1 MKTRIVFSLLSF
13 TFFSIVASSAVIKN
27 EGPVGQVRSLEGTG
41 MIKRASGQII
51 EMTLNELI
59 YEDDEVTINGASR
72 ANIVLKDN
80 STLTLAQHASLKVDS
95 FVYTNKTW
103 SKYGANP
110 WMPIKGVFRFI
121 SGQLPAS
128 KLTPADSNKL
138 AQHAGIRG

>member
-1 MKTRIVFSLLSF
+1 MRTRIVFSVLSF
-13 TFFSIVASSAVIKN
+13 LTFSIMASSAVVKH

-41 MIKRASGQII
+41 MIKRSSGQII

-72 ANIVLKDN
+72 AHIVLKDN
-80 STLTLAQHASLKVDS
+80 SSLTLAQNASLKVDS

-103 SKYGANP
+103 NKYGANP

-121 SGQLPAS
+121 SGQLPSS
-128 KLTPADSNKL
+128 KPAPVDSNKL
-138 AQHAGIRG
+138 AQYAGIRG

>member
-1 MKTRIVFSLLSF
+1 MRTRIVFSLLSF
-13 TFFSIVASSAVIKN
+13 LTFSIVASSAVIHN

-41 MIKRASGQII
+41 MIKRANGQII

-72 ANIVLKDN
+72 AHIVLKDN

-95 FVYTNKTW
+95 FVYTNKNW
-103 SKYGANP
+103 NKYAANP

-121 SGQLPAS
+121 SGQLPNVKKAPED
-128 KLTPADSNKL
+128 TNKL
-138 AQHAGIRG
+138 AQYAGIRG